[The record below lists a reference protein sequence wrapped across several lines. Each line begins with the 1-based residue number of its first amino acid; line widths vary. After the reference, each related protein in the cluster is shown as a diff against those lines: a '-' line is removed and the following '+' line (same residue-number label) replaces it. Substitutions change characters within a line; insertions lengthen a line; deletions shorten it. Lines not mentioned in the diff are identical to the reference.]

1 MKLDK
6 KNINFFIDLYKLM
19 NNSEFRNFYNKYFT
33 VWTNIDTMIM
43 YFKLYEIIELNFF
56 KKFNRSIKKNE
67 ILFLLNNII
76 KNNLLRKIVIDNYI
90 LFKNSEQK
98 YLTTNNTQYIEYIE

>member
-1 MKLDK
+1 MKIQK
-6 KNINFFIDLYKLM
+6 KNINFFMDLYKLM
-19 NNSEFRNFYNKYFT
+19 NNSEFREFYNKYFT

-43 YFKLYEIIELNFF
+43 YFKLYEIIEISFF
-56 KKFNRSIKKNE
+56 KKFNRNITKKE

-90 LFKNSEQK
+90 LFKTSQQK
-98 YLTTNNTQYIEYIE
+98 YLTTNNIKYIE

>member
-43 YFKLYEIIELNFF
+43 YFKLYEIIEITFY
-56 KKFNRSIKKNE
+56 KKFNRNITKKE

-76 KNNLLRKIVIDNYI
+76 KNNLLRKILINNYT
-90 LFKNSEQK
+90 LFKTTEQK
-98 YLTTNNTQYIEYIE
+98 YLTTNNIQYIE

>member
-43 YFKLYEIIELNFF
+43 YFKLYEIIEISFF
-56 KKFNRSIKKNE
+56 KKFNRNITKKE

-90 LFKNSEQK
+90 LFKNTEQK
-98 YLTTNNTQYIEYIE
+98 YLTTNNIKYIE

>member
-1 MKLDK
+1 M
-6 KNINFFIDLYKLM
+6 DLYKLM
-19 NNSEFRNFYNKYFT
+19 NNSEFREFYNKYFT

-43 YFKLYEIIELNFF
+43 YFKLYEIIEISFF
-56 KKFNRSIKKNE
+56 KKFNRNITKKE

-90 LFKNSEQK
+90 LFKTSQQK
-98 YLTTNNTQYIEYIE
+98 YLTTNNIKYIE

>member
-1 MKLDK
+1 M
-6 KNINFFIDLYKLM
+6 DLYKLM
-19 NNSEFRNFYNKYFT
+19 NNSEFREFYNKYFT

-43 YFKLYEIIELNFF
+43 YFKLYEIIEISFF
-56 KKFNRSIKKNE
+56 KKFNRNITKKKE

-98 YLTTNNTQYIEYIE
+98 YLTTNNIKYIE